1 MRYMRMIIFML
12 LTSLIIGCN
21 SSQKDRVDSEIIV
34 RIGSDAITKD
44 ELNDDLNRLS
54 LKQKSIY
61 TSSPEKLSEF
71 LQTRINEKVL
81 YKEAEKR
88 GIQNREDIQ
97 ENIDNYRKKLV
108 TKTLGKEILQQ
119 LDISQDEIKE
129 YFDQNTKDYERVD
142 ISKIAVRLDANAE
155 NPKESAL
162 ARAELISKRA
172 SQGESFEELAME
184 FSDDVVTKKKGGKV
198 GFISRGRFPSEI
210 ESDVFSLKE
219 GEVTKPF
226 EVDGGYLIIKANRE
240 ADLPPYNQIERTIR
254 SKLINERLLDYINS
268 LREEWEV
275 QVYEDRL
282 EEMSKSESK

>member
-1 MRYMRMIIFML
+1 MRTIIFML

-81 YKEAEKR
+81 YKEAVKS

-108 TKTLGKEILQQ
+108 TKTLGKEILQE

-142 ISKIAVRLDANAE
+142 ISKIAVRLDTNAE

-184 FSDDVVTKKKGGKV
+184 FSDDMVTKKKGGKV
-198 GFISRGRFPSEI
+198 GYISRGRFPSNI
-210 ESDVFSLKE
+210 ESVIFSLKE

-226 EVDGGYLIIKANRE
+226 EVDGGYLIIKANRG
-240 ADLPPYNQIERTIR
+240 ANLPPYNQIERTIR

-268 LREEWEV
+268 LREEWGV
-275 QVYEDRL
+275 QVYEERL
-282 EEMSKSESK
+282 EEMSKSE